1 MQEENRNQE
10 FRLKIIDEIRNY
22 LIEEIN
28 QNELISK
35 KHNKFCRVVNYID
48 HILIVISTINWW
60 VSIYAFV
67 GILIT
72 FMSSAIGLEIC
83 VITVGIKKYKS
94 IIKKKKKKRDKMIFL
109 AKYKLNSIEI
119 LISKAWIDSNISHD
133 ELVFI
138 SNVLKEF

>member
-35 KHNKFCRVVNYID
+35 KHNKFCRVVNYIN

-94 IIKKKKKKRDKMIFL
+94 IIKKKKKKRDKIVSL
-109 AKYKLNSIEI
+109 TKSKLNRIEM
-119 LISKAWIDSNISHD
+119 LSSKPLIDSILFMMN
-133 ELVFI
+133 LFQ
-138 SNVLKEF
+138 